1 MLTPEENTNIRQEKS
16 LEQKLKM
23 ERLEVDGLP
32 EDNTS
37 SPAKSHSVEDGFEN
51 RLNPDVNDISD
62 PQDLSNSREAD
73 SAGSSPRSD
82 SDDIEKDEE
91 SSGKGHRTGAPGIHS
106 D

>member
-1 MLTPEENTNIRQEKS
+1 MLTPEQNTNLRQEKS

-37 SPAKSHSVEDGFEN
+37 SPARSHSLEDDRFEN
-51 RLNPDVNDISD
+51 KLNPDVNDISD

-91 SSGKGHRTGAPGIHS
+91 
-106 D
+106 DV

>member
-1 MLTPEENTNIRQEKS
+1 MLTPDENNNIRQEKS

-23 ERLEVDGLP
+23 ERLEVDGLQ

-37 SPAKSHSVEDGFEN
+37 SPAKSHSVEDERFEN
-51 RLNPDVNDISD
+51 RLNPDVNDLSG

-73 SAGSSPRSD
+73 SAGSSPPSD

-91 SSGKGHRTGAPGIHS
+91 DVQKLLTEINNEAI
-106 D
+106 